1 MERSSGSGTR
11 IRVRDPPTFYHE
23 RTTAV
28 TMSTSAT
35 TSVHRV
41 ELDGRLSESLVHVE
55 RHGQISSDLPV

>member
-11 IRVRDPPTFYHE
+11 IRVRDPPTLYDE

-41 ELDGRLSESLVHVE
+41 ELDGPKLTTRHRLGSALQ
-55 RHGQISSDLPV
+55 RLG